1 MALLIKAV
9 TANSLGDSIYVG
21 APRGGD
27 FTSSNYKIDIVGNT
41 PTSGNL
47 DFLDAKLNDVRL
59 YTGDTP
65 N

>member
-1 MALLIKAV
+1 MALVEKAIS
-9 TANSLGDSIYVG
+9 ANSLGDSIYVG

-27 FTSSNYKIDIVGNT
+27 FTSSNYKIDVAGEV
-41 PTSGNL
+41 PTTGNL
-47 DFLDAKLNDVRL
+47 SSLNSKFNDVRL